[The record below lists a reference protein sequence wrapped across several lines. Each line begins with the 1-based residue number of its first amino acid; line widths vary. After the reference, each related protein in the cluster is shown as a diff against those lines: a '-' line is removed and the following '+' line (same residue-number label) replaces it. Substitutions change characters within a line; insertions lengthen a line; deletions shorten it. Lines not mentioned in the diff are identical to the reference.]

1 MLAIASLALLSGG
14 SSADPVGRLFF
25 TPGQRA
31 AFDTQRNT
39 GIAPVAVEG
48 TGFTPQQAGGEVTLN
63 GIVKRS
69 GGKSTVWVNQVAHGE
84 TDSSVDGLKTLPRQA
99 RLPSVPLYVPSLGKT
114 VDLKVGQTLDA
125 GTREIR
131 ESYQPAAPKESPR
144 LNVPE
149 SPSA

>member
-1 MLAIASLALLSGG
+1 MAILALLPGTSV
-14 SSADPVGRLFF
+14 ADPVGRLFF

-31 AFDTQRNT
+31 AFDMQRNT
-39 GIAPVAVEG
+39 GVAPASVEG
-48 TGFTPQQAGGEVTLN
+48 ASAPQQQAGGEITLN

-84 TDSSVDGLKTLPRQA
+84 SDSVDGLKTLPRQA
-99 RLPSVPLYVPSLGKT
+99 RLPSVPLYVPGLGKT
-114 VDLKVGQTLDA
+114 VDLKVGQTLDT

-131 ESYQPAAPKESPR
+131 ESYQPAALKEPPR
-144 LNVPE
+144 PATVPE